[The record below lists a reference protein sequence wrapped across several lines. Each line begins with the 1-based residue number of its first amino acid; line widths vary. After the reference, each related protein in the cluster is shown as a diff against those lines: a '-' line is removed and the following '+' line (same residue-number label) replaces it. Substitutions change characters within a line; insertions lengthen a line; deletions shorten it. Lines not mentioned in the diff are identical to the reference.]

1 MNETNQTR
9 KIEQSR
15 LDSLMQLQVI
25 AALTRQAVSEGE
37 TVVDLVVYDTNKPI
51 IDSTG
56 RFPIQA
62 VLHQEHRQK
71 WRSDETVQADILSEK
86 QIVDDAYKEIEAQ
99 TSVIST
105 EEKKTRTGMGI
116 MRIGIDS
123 LLLAMVA
130 FAIWIIYKRIKF

>member
-116 MRIGIDS
+116 MRIGIGS

>member
-25 AALTRQAVSEGE
+25 AALNRQTVSEGE

-71 WRSDETVQADILSEK
+71 WRSDETVQADRRSEK
-86 QIVDDAYKEIEAQ
+86 QVAGNACLKIESQ
-99 TSVIST
+99 TAAAST
-105 EEKKTRTGMGI
+105 EEKKPSPGAGVLRTG
-116 MRIGIDS
+116 IGA
-123 LLLAMVA
+123 LLLAIAA
-130 FAIWIIYKRIKF
+130 FAIRVIYKRIKF